1 MYNLINV
8 FWGREAYVLL
18 YIAESKYVN
27 RER

>member
-8 FWGREAYVLL
+8 FWGREAYDLL
-18 YIAESKYVN
+18 YFAESKYAN